1 VPIYICYLD
10 YEKKTGGFHS
20 LYYPTGDVDAD
31 ILYIKNILKN
41 YKGRFPEKGI
51 D

>member
-1 VPIYICYLD
+1 VN
-10 YEKKTGGFHS
+10 E
-20 LYYPTGDVDAD
+20 D
-31 ILYIKNILKN
+31 ILYIKNILKQ